1 MESDH
6 PNFIDEKTIEVAENY
21 RQRKSTSVLTIV
33 FTDIVNSTALREELG
48 EREYERIREDH
59 DRFMALKIEEGDAG
73 VIVKSTGDGVLAVFS
88 EPSTAVEKLLQI
100 QRKMVHHPCFKLRIG
115 IDMGQVTVK
124 SKNEIIGDVFG
135 RQVNRCARIQA
146 LSESGHILTSFT
158 VFDCAVGWLKGLGVE
173 WENHG
178 LATLK
183 GFTNPISIHEAYEP
197 DLIKPQSNNAF
208 PQPKAV
214 DYGNIQYCMASGK
227 WEYSK
232 IDYHEWTQLF
242 KSTYSDLSVI
252 DPIESTISNT
262 NTIDYIENIRNSVI
276 SLTHNIP
283 VQVKALWI
291 SDYPDNNLSE
301 CQLLEEAGMVI
312 DFAISPEEAI
322 SFTQQNEYLFIVT
335 DIKLGNDRR
344 AGINLL
350 SYLKEQHYGSPAIVY
365 TSVGDAN
372 YFNEEAMD
380 AGAVLC
386 TAGFINLFNGID
398 RVLHWFV
405 SQLPGE
411 WIPEAYQEPS
421 RNPSFLRRLFKKI
434 C

>member
-21 RQRKSTSVLTIV
+21 RQRKSTSVLAIV
-33 FTDIVNSTALREELG
+33 FTDIANSTALREDLG

-59 DRFMALKIEEGDAG
+59 DRFMALKIEEEDAG
-73 VIVKSTGDGVLAVFS
+73 VVIKSTGDGILAVFS
-88 EPSTAVEKLLQI
+88 EPSTAIEKLLQI
-100 QRKMVHHPCFKLRIG
+100 QREMISHPCFKLRIG

-146 LSESGHILTSFT
+146 LSVPGHILTSFT

-197 DLIKPQSNNAF
+197 DHTKPQSNNAF
-208 PQPKAV
+208 PRPK
-214 DYGNIQYCMASGK
+214 IEQYSLSRARGK
-227 WEYSK
+227 WK
-232 IDYHEWTQLF
+232 CIKMDYCKWTQLF
-242 KSTYSDLSVI
+242 KSTCNDISVI
-252 DPIESTISNT
+252 DPIESTGLNT
-262 NTIDYIENIRNSVI
+262 NTIDYIENIRNSI
-276 SLTHNIP
+276 TSLSHNLP

-291 SDYPDNNLSE
+291 SNYPDNNLSE

-312 DFAISPEEAI
+312 DLAISPEEAI

-350 SYLKEQHYGSPAIVY
+350 SYLKEQNYGSPAIVY

-372 YFNEEAMD
+372 YFNEEAID